1 MQGLRECAMYILHL
15 FFAIVHFTT
24 ELSDWKR
31 HKWSRG
37 NASERHEFSFF
48 QRRDW
53 SCQVTESASLP
64 ALWDCFIS
72 ASSVLLPRQSPI
84 PWMSDMSRLLTYRNG
99 ESKTQLQAGMAQVT
113 TSWAVVQPIVF
124 CQLILIP
131 PNQQKLNG
139 SSSTKRF
146 KSSGV
151 TISLPS

>member
-24 ELSDWKR
+24 EPSDCKR

-37 NASERHEFSFF
+37 NACERHEFSFF

-72 ASSVLLPRQSPI
+72 ASSVLLPRQNPI
-84 PWMSDMSRLLTYRNG
+84 PWMSDMNCLLTYRNC

-113 TSWAVVQPIVF
+113 HFMSSDTAHSI
-124 CQLILIP
+124 
-131 PNQQKLNG
+131 QQKVNG